1 MNAKI
6 TDKLATTI
14 FYVII
19 LAATALLAFLL
30 GYILFKGLGVVNW
43 HFLTAP
49 AKTLSAGGGIGTQ
62 LFNSIIMLV
71 VSMIFTV
78 PLGLGGGIYLAEYAK
93 PNFFTNAIRLCVETL
108 ASLPSIVVGLFG
120 LLVFVNMTGWGY
132 TLLGGALSLT
142 VLNLPVMTRVCEDSI
157 RTVKQELLEASLAL
171 GATKWQTITKVVLPV
186 ALPGILTGIILTA
199 GRVFGEAAAIMYTAG
214 MSSPNLNF
222 KAWSFTNPRSPI
234 NLMRPAET
242 LAVHIWKVNSESL
255 LPDARQ
261 IADGSSAVLILA
273 VLIFNI
279 LARFIGSLLHK
290 RLSGEK

>member
-1 MNAKI
+1 
-6 TDKLATTI
+6 
-14 FYVII
+14 
-19 LAATALLAFLL
+19 
-30 GYILFKGLGVVNW
+30 
-43 HFLTAP
+43 
-49 AKTLSAGGGIGTQ
+49 
-62 LFNSIIMLV
+62 
-71 VSMIFTV
+71 
-78 PLGLGGGIYLAEYAK
+78 
-93 PNFFTNAIRLCVETL
+93 
-108 ASLPSIVVGLFG
+108 
-120 LLVFVNMTGWGY
+120 
-132 TLLGGALSLT
+132 
-142 VLNLPVMTRVCEDSI
+142 MTRVCEDSI

-171 GATKWQTITKVVLPV
+171 GATKWQTIIKVVLPV

-222 KAWSFTNPRSPI
+222 QAWSFTNPRSPI